1 MATTDPRVLI
11 PLLED
16 TQQNLNRVTN
26 DCMASQEK
34 ALLTQRNLNEHF
46 VRFQQRTWGLGEQ
59 VDRDSKA
66 AASTLQAVEAAQGRA
81 SETYDKANRIRAKA
95 LQILNKSERT
105 QKHWESEVNR
115 ACCRLEKA
123 EDWVRKAEQ
132 RFANAKQWVTVATE
146 RVRAAMGQVEV
157 AEGQVQ
163 ACEHRL
169 SAARSAR
176 ASAEAAFNTCRAQVN
191 YVTDSEGNTRVS
203 YPDCSGYE
211 AAVRQAGHAIQNAEI
226 DLRRMHAALDIARKE
241 LQATRIELSK
251 ATSELAAA
259 KTELIDAQTELA
271 EAKLD
276 LERCQIALKKSK
288 KAVQLAT
295 TSTEHAG
302 ISVDLA
308 VQANEAAE
316 IARKEIEQVLD
327 WNQRQKR
334 LVEDLDLLVR
344 QAENAVEQSAMDSR
358 QSDMHGMRALEF
370 VHSCDHNL
378 ARRIDLLH
386 ELERTVGLL

>member
-146 RVRAAMGQVEV
+146 RVRPIDHDHTDAPRHGGLQAILHRRLKRVVPTADVDEVDDERLDPRQLRRRRPEARGGVAVEAV
-157 AEGQVQ
+157 GPTRRIRRRGVR
-163 ACEHRL
+163 HRL
-169 SAARSAR
+169 
-176 ASAEAAFNTCRAQVN
+176 
-191 YVTDSEGNTRVS
+191 
-203 YPDCSGYE
+203 
-211 AAVRQAGHAIQNAEI
+211 
-226 DLRRMHAALDIARKE
+226 
-241 LQATRIELSK
+241 
-251 ATSELAAA
+251 
-259 KTELIDAQTELA
+259 
-271 EAKLD
+271 
-276 LERCQIALKKSK
+276 
-288 KAVQLAT
+288 
-295 TSTEHAG
+295 
-302 ISVDLA
+302 
-308 VQANEAAE
+308 
-316 IARKEIEQVLD
+316 
-327 WNQRQKR
+327 
-334 LVEDLDLLVR
+334 
-344 QAENAVEQSAMDSR
+344 
-358 QSDMHGMRALEF
+358 
-370 VHSCDHNL
+370 
-378 ARRIDLLH
+378 
-386 ELERTVGLL
+386 